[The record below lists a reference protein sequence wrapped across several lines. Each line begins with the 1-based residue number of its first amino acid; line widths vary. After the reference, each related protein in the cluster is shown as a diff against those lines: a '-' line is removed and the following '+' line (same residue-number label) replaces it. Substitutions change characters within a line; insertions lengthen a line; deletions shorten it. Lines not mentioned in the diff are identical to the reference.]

1 MHYFYI
7 CLITY
12 FLFQFQC
19 DLNRDGKITE
29 EEFLKAGLSIAELF
43 ELESD
48 EWKPNFFSAAYKI
61 IFGFL
66 PKTCFIPKAIQKR
79 YVLKFIYDEVW
90 WWFVKSM
97 FNKLLHIIELTKI
110 YNITARKIQ
119 CFNVDL
125 IQSLNS
131 ATAR

>member
-7 CLITY
+7 CLINY
-12 FLFQFQC
+12 SLLQFQC

-48 EWKPNFFSAAYKI
+48 EWKPNFLSAYKI

-79 YVLKFIYDEVW
+79 YVLRFIYDEVW

-97 FNKLLHIIELTKI
+97 FNILLHIIELTKI
-110 YNITARKIQ
+110 YNITAKLIQ
-119 CFNVDL
+119 CFNFDL

>member
-1 MHYFYI
+1 MNYS
-7 CLITY
+7 L
-12 FLFQFQC
+12 LQFQC

-66 PKTCFIPKAIQKR
+66 PKTCFIPKAIQQKR

-90 WWFVKSM
+90 WWFVMSM
-97 FNKLLHIIELTKI
+97 FNKLLHIIELTEI
-110 YNITARKIQ
+110 YNITAK
-119 CFNVDL
+119 FNVL
-125 IQSLNS
+125 ILTWSSLWILPHPDKHLS
-131 ATAR
+131 

>member
-7 CLITY
+7 CLINY
-12 FLFQFQC
+12 FLLKFQC

-48 EWKPNFFSAAYKI
+48 EWKTNSFSAYKI

-66 PKTCFIPKAIQKR
+66 PKSCFIPKAIQKDT
-79 YVLKFIYDEVW
+79 YYNSFMMKFDG
-90 WWFVKSM
+90 
-97 FNKLLHIIELTKI
+97 
-110 YNITARKIQ
+110 
-119 CFNVDL
+119 DL
-125 IQSLNS
+125 
-131 ATAR
+131 

>member
-48 EWKPNFFSAAYKI
+48 E
-61 IFGFL
+61 
-66 PKTCFIPKAIQKR
+66 
-79 YVLKFIYDEVW
+79 
-90 WWFVKSM
+90 
-97 FNKLLHIIELTKI
+97 
-110 YNITARKIQ
+110 
-119 CFNVDL
+119 
-125 IQSLNS
+125 
-131 ATAR
+131 